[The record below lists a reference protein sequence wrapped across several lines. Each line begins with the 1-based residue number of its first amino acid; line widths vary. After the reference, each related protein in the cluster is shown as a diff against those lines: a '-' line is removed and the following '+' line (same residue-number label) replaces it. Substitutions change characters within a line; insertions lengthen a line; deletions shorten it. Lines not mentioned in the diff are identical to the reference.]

1 MTCFTSDD
9 ERYLRRALALA
20 MRGQGHVEPNPMVG
34 CVITRGGRVIGEGYH
49 HRFGGPHAE
58 IEALRACAG
67 SPRGATVYVTL
78 EPCCH
83 YGKTPPCTDA
93 LLAAGVARVVA
104 PLKDPNLPVA
114 GGGFARLRKAGV
126 RVEVGMCADEAAEL
140 NAPFFKLVRA
150 RRPWV
155 ILKWAQSLDGKI
167 ATRTG
172 DAKWISDEV
181 CRRHAHRTRGRLD
194 AILVGLG
201 TVLADDPL
209 LTCRVGRPRR
219 IATRV
224 VLDSSLRTPLG
235 SQLVRTARRTP
246 TLIFHGRQAS
256 ARRARALVRAD
267 CELQPVALTRAG
279 LSLPAILDALGAR
292 QMTNI
297 LVEGGGRLLGQFFD
311 QRLADELHVYIAPL
325 LIGGRN
331 APGPLHARGAA
342 TVADAWHLPPGARLK
357 PLGNGYFLQCRMH

>member
-1 MTCFTSDD
+1 MTRFTSDD
-9 ERYLRRALALA
+9 ERCLRRALALA
-20 MRGQGHVEPNPMVG
+20 LRGQGRVEPNPMVG
-34 CVITRGGRVIGEGYH
+34 CVITRGKRIIGEGCH
-49 HRFGGPHAE
+49 RRFGGPHAE
-58 IEALRACAG
+58 VETLRRCSR

-104 PLKDPNLPVA
+104 PLKDPNPPVA
-114 GGGFARLRKAGV
+114 GGGFALLRKAGV
-126 RVEVGMCADEAAEL
+126 RVDVGLLADEAAAL
-140 NAPFFKLVRA
+140 NAPFFKLVREQ
-150 RRPWV
+150 RPWV

-172 DAKWISDEV
+172 DAKWISDET

-201 TVLADDPL
+201 TVLSDDPL

-224 VLDSSLRTPLG
+224 VLDSSLHTPAG

-246 TLIFHGRQAS
+246 TLIFHSREAP
-256 ARRARALVRAD
+256 ARRARALARAG
-267 CELQPVALTRAG
+267 CELQPVARTRAG
-279 LSLPAILDALGAR
+279 LSLPAILDVLGAR

-297 LVEGGGRLLGQFFD
+297 LVEGGGRLLGRFHD
-311 QRLADELHVYIAPL
+311 QQLADELHIYIAPL
-325 LIGGRN
+325 LIGGAD

-342 TVADAWHLPPGARLK
+342 SITDAWHLPPAARLTR
-357 PLGNGYFLQCRMH
+357 LGTGYFLPCRMH

>member
-1 MTCFTSDD
+1 
-9 ERYLRRALALA
+9 
-20 MRGQGHVEPNPMVG
+20 
-34 CVITRGGRVIGEGYH
+34 
-49 HRFGGPHAE
+49 
-58 IEALRACAG
+58 
-67 SPRGATVYVTL
+67 VYVTL
-78 EPCCH
+78 ELCCH

-93 LLAAGVARVVA
+93 LLAAGVARGVA

-114 GGGFARLRKAGV
+114 GGGFALLRKAGV

-267 CELQPVALTRAG
+267 CEWQPVPLTRAG

-297 LVEGGGRLLGQFFD
+297 LVEGGGRLLGQFFE

-342 TVADAWHLPPGARLK
+342 TVADAWHLPPAARLK

>member
-1 MTCFTSDD
+1 
-9 ERYLRRALALA
+9 
-20 MRGQGHVEPNPMVG
+20 
-34 CVITRGGRVIGEGYH
+34 
-49 HRFGGPHAE
+49 
-58 IEALRACAG
+58 
-67 SPRGATVYVTL
+67 
-78 EPCCH
+78 
-83 YGKTPPCTDA
+83 
-93 LLAAGVARVVA
+93 
-104 PLKDPNLPVA
+104 
-114 GGGFARLRKAGV
+114 
-126 RVEVGMCADEAAEL
+126 MCADEAAEL

-201 TVLADDPL
+201 TVLTDDPL